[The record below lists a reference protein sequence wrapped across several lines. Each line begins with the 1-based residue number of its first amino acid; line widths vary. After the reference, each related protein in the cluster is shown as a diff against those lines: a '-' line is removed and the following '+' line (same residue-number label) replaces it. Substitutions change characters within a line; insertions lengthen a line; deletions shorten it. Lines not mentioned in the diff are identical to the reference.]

1 MKYIF
6 REDLNNRLPGILELL
21 NELSEKQRGLEYIE
35 AVLRYIVNGAPADNI
50 NYEDLNA
57 AVNKG
62 IPHKGGEIMPTI
74 ADTLREQGMQ
84 QGM

>member
-1 MKYIF
+1 VKYIF
-6 REDLNNRLPGILELL
+6 REDLNDRLPGILELL

-62 IPHKGGEIMPTI
+62 IPHKGGKIMPTI
-74 ADTLREQGMQ
+74 ADTLTHV
-84 QGM
+84 